1 MLFVFLRALCN
12 TLFAQLLR
20 LGQAKRPQTL
30 GVITVN
36 YGVATLASLVL
47 AVFHRRVHY
56 LPPTLA
62 LGALGGV
69 AYIASILLFMP
80 AMRRSGV
87 SVAVAVLQLAI
98 LWPVAYA
105 MLVFGEM
112 PSRAQ
117 WVGMAAAV
125 AALVLLSMGRTVSL
139 ERKVGRFSPLLLPLF
154 CVTGISGIAMKAF
167 HEYAP
172 A

>member
-1 MLFVFLRALCN
+1 MLFVILRALSN

-36 YGVATLASLVL
+36 YGVATLASVVLVSL
-47 AVFHRRVHY
+47 HGRVSTHFVGTR
-56 LPPTLA
+56 LGPTLG
-62 LGALGGV
+62 LGVLGGA
-69 AYIASILLFMP
+69 AYIISILIFMP

-105 MLVFGEM
+105 MVVFGEM
-112 PSRAQ
+112 PSAAQ
-117 WVGMAAAV
+117 WVGMV
-125 AALVLLSMGRTVSL
+125 AA
-139 ERKVGRFSPLLLPLF
+139 
-154 CVTGISGIAMKAF
+154 
-167 HEYAP
+167 
-172 A
+172 

>member
-1 MLFVFLRALCN
+1 MLYVFLRALCN

-47 AVFHRRVHY
+47 AVLHQRVQY
-56 LPPTLA
+56 LSPTLG

-69 AYIASILLFMP
+69 AYIVSILLFMP

-105 MLVFGEM
+105 MVMFGEM
-112 PSRAQ
+112 PSPAQ

-125 AALVLLSMGRTVSL
+125 AALVLLSMGRAL
-139 ERKVGRFSPLLLPLF
+139 ARERKSMRISPLLL
-154 CVTGISGIAMKAF
+154 
-167 HEYAP
+167 
-172 A
+172 